1 MISILIPYYKTD
13 KSEAYLARCIASIKE
28 QTFTDY
34 EVVISEKGKASHN
47 TNEGVKQC
55 KGEIIKILCMDD
67 YFTDK
72 NALQTLVDNFTGEWL
87 IHGVSNNKNPYITG
101 DIHLG
106 NNKLG
111 GLSCMMFRKDGFIP
125 FDESLVWL
133 FDCDW
138 YKKMFAK
145 YGEPT
150 IIEGDFVTITEGE
163 GQATSSISKQLKDKE
178 EMIMRKL
185 YER

>member
-1 MISILIPYYKTD
+1 MISILIPYYKTTQ
-13 KSEAYLARCIASIKE
+13 SEEYLARCIASIKE

-34 EVVISEKGKASHN
+34 EIVISEKGKASHN

-55 KGEIIKILCMDD
+55 NGEIIKILCMDD

-72 NALQTLVDNFTGEWL
+72 NALKTLVDNFKGSWL
-87 IHGVSNNKNPYITG
+87 VHGVSNNQSPYITG
-101 DIHLG
+101 DVHLG

-111 GLSCMMFRKDGFIP
+111 GLSCMMFRKDAFIP

-138 YKKMFAK
+138 HKQMIMK
-145 YGEPT
+145 YGEPV
-150 IIEGDFVTITEGE
+150 IVNGNFVTIEEGQ
-163 GQATSSISKQLKDKE
+163 GQATNSISDNIKRGEVITMQLK
-178 EMIMRKL
+178 
-185 YER
+185 YV